1 MSTDSTSSASLPT
14 PASPD
19 PAPHIGGAADPPT
32 PGGEDHLDSAVEA
45 EIDADLDQLAIG
57 TAEVLPAAGLRALLR
72 TARREQRPL
81 RIKLGIDPSGSELT
95 LGHAVVL
102 RKLRQFQDLG
112 HTAVLIIGDFTGRVG
127 DPTGRNETRRVLTAE
142 QTADH
147 SATYLE
153 QAVQILRPD
162 RLEVR
167 RNSEWLGSMD
177 FSEMLGY
184 TSMLTVARLLERD
197 DFAKRYSEGRP
208 ISLMEFMYPL
218 MQGLD
223 SVFVH
228 SDVEIGGTDQTY
240 NNLVG
245 RTLQAQLD
253 QPAQVVVT
261 VPLLRGTDGGDKMG
275 KSLGNFIAIREAPSE
290 QYGKVLSISDDLVMH
305 YAELCCAW
313 TRAELAACEAEL
325 AADPFSGEAS
335 RRRRGSWRCTTAPG
349 RPAMPPSTS
358 IGAFAAASWSPMISP
373 RTRCRPTAPSPS
385 STCSPPP
392 ASPPRSPTPDGFSPA
407 AVCAST
413 G

>member
-1 MSTDSTSSASLPT
+1 
-14 PASPD
+14 
-19 PAPHIGGAADPPT
+19 
-32 PGGEDHLDSAVEA
+32 
-45 EIDADLDQLAIG
+45 
-57 TAEVLPAAGLRALLR
+57 
-72 TARREQRPL
+72 
-81 RIKLGIDPSGSELT
+81 
-95 LGHAVVL
+95 
-102 RKLRQFQDLG
+102 
-112 HTAVLIIGDFTGRVG
+112 
-127 DPTGRNETRRVLTAE
+127 
-142 QTADH
+142 
-147 SATYLE
+147 
-153 QAVQILRPD
+153 
-162 RLEVR
+162 
-167 RNSEWLGSMD
+167 
-177 FSEMLGY
+177 MLGY

-325 AADPFSGEAS
+325 ADDPFSAK
-335 RRRRGSWRCTTAPG
+335 RRVAARIVALYHGAG

-358 IGAFAAASWSPMISP
+358 IGALLPRVGHRVVISP
-373 RTRCRPTAPSPS
+373 RTRCRRPTAPSPS